1 MKLPGFLQRL
11 VARFDRL
18 TDRRSLSAVE
28 GTPEQQAAEQKRMQ
42 ECGERIAAVLAEYGY
57 DLAAVAQIQIVPKAK
72 K

>member
-1 MKLPGFLQRL
+1 MRLPGFLQRI
-11 VARFDRL
+11 VA
-18 TDRRSLSAVE
+18 APAP
-28 GTPEQQAAEQKRMQ
+28 TPEQQAAEAKRMQ